1 MYKLMNE
8 QWGLI
13 TRKQAID
20 LGITRSR
27 IQRKIANGEWVPIDR
42 GLYRHAA
49 TQQSWHSTVLGP
61 VLKTGGIASHRCAA
75 ALHRLSDFSTP
86 RPEISVPYG
95 KWHRDR
101 HVIVHQSTQWD
112 RRDEVV
118 IEGIP
123 CTGIERT
130 LLDLGSCVSIRR
142 LELASESAL
151 RQELVDWDG
160 LRSCLIRH
168 SRQGRDGCGRLRI
181 LLSKRHGDEPLALS
195 DWSYLVRH
203 LLVDAGL
210 PEPVLEYRILTVEG
224 HLILQTDLAWP
235 EKKVALE
242 LDSIRWHLNR
252 KSFNTDRAKRNRAR
266 LHGWLIHEIT
276 WEMFSESPQ
285 YVVQIIRDTLQAK
298 SGVG

>member
-1 MYKLMNE
+1 MYELMNK

-13 TRKQAID
+13 TRQQALD
-20 LGITRSR
+20 LGVSR
-27 IQRKIANGEWVPIDR
+27 RQIERKVSNGEWIRADR

-49 TQQSWHSTVLGP
+49 TQQTWHSTVLGP

-86 RPEISVPYG
+86 PPEISVPYG

-112 RRDEVV
+112 RRDQLT

-130 LLDLGSCVSIRR
+130 LLDLGACVPIRR

-151 RQELVDWDG
+151 RQKLIEWDD

-168 SRQGRDGCGRLRI
+168 SRQGRDGCGRLRV
-181 LLSKRHGDEPLALS
+181 LLSERHGDEPLGLS
-195 DWSYLVRH
+195 DWSYLVRN
-203 LLVDAGL
+203 LIVDAGL
-210 PEPVLEYRILTVEG
+210 PAPTLEFRIVDDNG
-224 HLILQTDLAWP
+224 RLILQTDLAWP
-235 EKKVALE
+235 EQKVALE

-252 KSFNTDRAKRNRAR
+252 KSFHTDRVKRNRAR
-266 LHGWLIHEIT
+266 LQGWVIHEIT
-276 WEMFSESPQ
+276 WEMFSDNPFAL
-285 YVVQIIRDTLQAK
+285 VQLIKQTLFGK
-298 SGVG
+298 SSVG